1 MKNTQHR
8 TALRSLALLLALAII
23 ASSGLSQTA
32 RKPASPKKPTATT
45 QTKPSGSTVT
55 KVDHPKHHEPG
66 DTVGVV
72 NGTVITYADFNS
84 MMSGYLKLF
93 VKRSG
98 NNIVTDSLY
107 SVIVDS
113 AWENAVEDILVEQTI
128 QKEHLG
134 LTDSEAIEMI
144 VQHPPD
150 FLAAQVTDAQGVI
163 HRVGLRRALTDPR
176 NDSVTRIVVQGE
188 RLRLEQE
195 KFIAWVA
202 PGAQNEEARRSAY
215 AAWMRKAKSRA
226 HIEDKRLAFGFY

>member
-1 MKNTQHR
+1 MNI
-8 TALRSLALLLALAII
+8 TALRASLFSVGLALFLAFTVT
-23 ASSGLSQTA
+23 SGFSQSA
-32 RKPASPKKPTATT
+32 RKPAKKPTVAPAA
-45 QTKPSGSTVT
+45 KPSGSMVT

-128 QKEHLG
+128 QKEHLA
-134 LTDSEAIEMI
+134 LSNSEAIEMI
-144 VQHPPD
+144 VQNPPD
-150 FLAAQVTDAQGVI
+150 FLATQVTDAQGVV
-163 HRVGLRRALTDPR
+163 HRDGLRQALTDPR

-188 RLRLEQE
+188 RLRLENE
-195 KFIAWVA
+195 KFRTWIAPKA
-202 PGAQNEEARRSAY
+202 TTGAARQQAY
-215 AAWMRKAKSRA
+215 AAWMRKAKLSAR
-226 HIEDKRLAFGFY
+226 IEDKRLAFGFY